1 MKLEV
6 VVVPAADVDRAK
18 DFYTGPGP
26 PELRLVPLV
35 QRPGRQRLVHPG
47 GHHAPAGPVT
57 AAAVRVSASIT
68 APGRPAPAPNYVVR
82 VLLVSERRI
91 HE

>member
-6 VVVPAADVDRAK
+6 VVVPVADVDRAK

-47 GHHAPAGPVT
+47 SHHAPAGPVT
-57 AAAVRVSASIT
+57 AADARVAASI
-68 APGRPAPAPNYVVR
+68 PRPEDGQVQ
-82 VLLVSERRI
+82 RRTML
-91 HE
+91 